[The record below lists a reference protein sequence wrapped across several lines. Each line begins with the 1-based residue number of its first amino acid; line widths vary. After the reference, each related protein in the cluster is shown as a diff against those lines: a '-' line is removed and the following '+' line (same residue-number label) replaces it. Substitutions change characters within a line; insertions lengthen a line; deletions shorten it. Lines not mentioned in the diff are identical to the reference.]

1 VIDKQINEQ
10 EQNNVTRVEEIPQE
24 RKIMLSPITL
34 KD

>member
-1 VIDKQINEQ
+1 VIDKQIN

-24 RKIMLSPITL
+24 RKTMLSPITL